1 MNGIPKEVDEAAK
14 IDGCGTMQIFFYII
28 GPMSKPTLIV
38 SALLNFIWAWKD
50 VWYSNIYL
58 GRPERQTISVRLL
71 SLIGDKSVEYG
82 QMMAATV
89 MMMFPVIL
97 LYFCAQKYFDE
108 GITITELK

>member
-1 MNGIPKEVDEAAK
+1 MD
-14 IDGCGTMQIFFYII
+14 YIAN
-28 GPMSKPTLIV
+28 V
-38 SALLNFIWAWKD
+38 SNSYAGAILL
-50 VWYSNIYL
+50 V
-58 GRPERQTISVRLL
+58 L

-89 MMMFPVIL
+89 MMMLPVIL

>member
-1 MNGIPKEVDEAAK
+1 MYG
-14 IDGCGTMQIFFYII
+14 
-28 GPMSKPTLIV
+28 
-38 SALLNFIWAWKD
+38 
-50 VWYSNIYL
+50 
-58 GRPERQTISVRLL
+58 ISVRLL

-89 MMMFPVIL
+89 MMMLPVIL